1 MAQMQHY
8 QKLLRSDSLLRRLQK
23 MLLGR
28 RVTFRRLAGN
38 SFLVYLE
45 CEPGD
50 KQGFVIWLEPSWHL
64 CNRSK
69 VLVGSHQSELARGP
83 RQKAG
88 FKKVAPLLNKLI
100 GKKVTSVNIAPG
112 SHDLEVRLSGGYH
125 LRTFADDPASF
136 ECWHITDATNNLV
149 LYGSASGLRV
159 QKQKSKKSGL
169 PMKKP
174 VKRP

>member
-1 MAQMQHY
+1 MTQMQHR
-8 QKLLRSDSLLRRLQK
+8 QNLLRSDSLLRYFQK
-23 MLLGR
+23 TLLGR

-38 SFLVYLE
+38 SFLIYLE

-50 KQGFVIWLEPSWHL
+50 KQGFVIWVEPSWHL

-69 VLVGSHQSELARGP
+69 VLVGSYQSELARGP

-100 GKKVTSVNIAPG
+100 GKKVTSVNIAPC
-112 SHDLEVRLSGGYH
+112 SHDLDVRLSGGYR

-136 ECWHITDATNNLV
+136 ECWHIADLSKNLV
-149 LYGSASGLRV
+149 LYGSPLGFRV
-159 QKQKSKKSGL
+159 R
-169 PMKKP
+169 
-174 VKRP
+174 KRGIRTGKDGVRQ